1 MNDKDLDQQIK
12 DLFKSLRN
20 VEEQQLT
27 FDFDDNMNGYQAQP
41 ALTIS
46 SGSVDT
52 ISLDNNITGAVG
64 SGYNFQYDYTNS
76 INGGYTITT
85 GSGGGG
91 YNITTGTGLGNL
103 SPNITLGSGGG
114 IGTILTTG
122 TNGLT
127 FSDWGNAYPSNT
139 LQVKGD
145 AEFEGDVK
153 IKGKSLADTLE
164 KIEEKL
170 AIFKPNEKLEEKWEE
185 LRELRNRYIELE
197 KEIIEKEKM
206 WDILKK

>member
-1 MNDKDLDQQIK
+1 MSKELNDLFVRLGTWDDDKDNKQL
-12 DLFKSLRN
+12 DLFEL
-20 VEEQQLT
+20 
-27 FDFDDNMNGYQAQP
+27 GGAAGQP

-46 SGSVDT
+46 SIGTDT
-52 ISLDNNITGAVG
+52 
-64 SGYNFQYDYTNS
+64 
-76 INGGYTITT
+76 
-85 GSGGGG
+85 
-91 YNITTGTGLGNL
+91 
-103 SPNITLGSGGG
+103 ITLGDLNYSIDMNNTTLGGTLTGASGMSWVTN
-114 IGTILTTG
+114 GTGTSAGAPYTFNPTHNAPILTTG
-122 TNGLT
+122 TNGLNWN
-127 FSDWGNAYPSNT
+127 DWNSIPQST

-153 IKGKSLADTLE
+153 IKGKSIADTLE

-185 LRELRNRYIELE
+185 LRELRNRYVELE

>member
-20 VEEQQLT
+20 DEEQQLT

-52 ISLDNNITGAVG
+52 ISLGNAITGAVG
-64 SGYNFQYDYTNS
+64 SGYNFQYDYNNTT
-76 INGGYTITT
+76 NGGYTITT
-85 GSGGGG
+85 G
-91 YNITTGTGLGNL
+91 TGIGNL
-103 SPNITLGSGGG
+103 SPSINLGSG

>member
-1 MNDKDLDQQIK
+1 MHSDKERDSLQE
-12 DLFKSLRN
+12 LFDRISIN
-20 VEEQQLT
+20 TNQLA
-27 FDFDDNMNGYQAQP
+27 FDFNDMNSGAGQP

-46 SGSVDT
+46 AASADT
-52 ISLDNNITGAVG
+52 ISLGDTFTGAAG
-64 SGYNFQYDYTNS
+64 SDYNFQYDYTNS

-85 GSGGGG
+85 GSGGTGGG
-91 YNITTGTGLGNL
+91 YNITTGTGIGNL
-103 SPNITLGSGGG
+103 SPSINLGSG

-127 FSDWGNAYPSNT
+127 WSDWGNTHPSHS
-139 LQVKGD
+139 LDVKGD
-145 AEFEGDVK
+145 ANFEGDIK
-153 IKGKSLADTLE
+153 IKGKSLVDALE

>member
-1 MNDKDLDQQIK
+1 MHSDKERDSLQE
-12 DLFKSLRN
+12 LFDRISIN
-20 VEEQQLT
+20 TNQLA
-27 FDFDDNMNGYQAQP
+27 FDFDSMNSSAAQS

-52 ISLDNNITGAVG
+52 ISLGDAITGAVG
-64 SGYNFQYDYTNS
+64 SGYNFQYDYNNS
-76 INGGYTITT
+76 INGGYNITT
-85 GSGGGG
+85 GSGGGGGG
-91 YNITTGTGLGNL
+91 YNITTGSGIGNL
-103 SPNITLGSGGG
+103 SPSINLGSG

-127 FSDWGNAYPSNT
+127 WSDWGNTHPSHS
-139 LQVKGD
+139 LDVKGD
-145 AEFEGDVK
+145 ANFEGDIK
-153 IKGKSLADTLE
+153 IKGKSLVDALE

>member
-20 VEEQQLT
+20 DDEQLT

-52 ISLDNNITGAVG
+52 ISLGAVG
-64 SGYNFQYDYTNS
+64 SGYNFQYDYNNS
-76 INGGYTITT
+76 INGGYNITT

-91 YNITTGTGLGNL
+91 GGYTITTGTGIGNL
-103 SPNITLGSGGG
+103 SPNITLGGAGQV
-114 IGTILTTG
+114 LTTG

-127 FSDWGNAYPSNT
+127 WSDWGTPNSGLKVN
-139 LQVKGD
+139 GD
-145 AEFEGDVK
+145 AEFDGDLK
-153 IKGKSLADTLE
+153 IKGKSLNETLE

-170 AIFKPNEKLEEKWEE
+170 AILHPNEELESKWDE

-197 KEIIEKEKM
+197 KEIKEKEKM
-206 WDILKK
+206 WEILKK